1 MTVDDKITDKKIHHD
16 INREV
21 VKISAV
27 SSGKIDKYEYM
38 NILQLKKYY
47 PQVKVQL
54 YKKLN
59 LLILL

>member
-1 MTVDDKITDKKIHHD
+1 MTVNDKITDKKIHHD

-38 NILQLKKYY
+38 NILQPKKYY

>member
-1 MTVDDKITDKKIHHD
+1 MAVDDKITDKKIHHD
-16 INREV
+16 INSEV

-27 SSGKIDKYEYM
+27 SSGKIGKYEYM
-38 NILQLKKYY
+38 NILQPKKYY